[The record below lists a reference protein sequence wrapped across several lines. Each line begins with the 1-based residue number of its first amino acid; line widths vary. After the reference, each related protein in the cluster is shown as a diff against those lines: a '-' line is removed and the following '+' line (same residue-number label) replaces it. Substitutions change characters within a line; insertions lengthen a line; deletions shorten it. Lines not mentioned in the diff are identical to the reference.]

1 MNKKLKQFIANK
13 GFTEQE
19 IARMSQQLIKEF
31 RFEYNYLKRIG
42 MVE

>member
-1 MNKKLKQFIANK
+1 MNKKLKQFITNK

-19 IARMSQQLIKEF
+19 IAKMNQQMIKEF